1 MNKND
6 KLNAI
11 MIQLAVIGEKI
22 DTLNEKVAKI
32 EEVEERVEVLEKFR
46 DYTKGMGVV
55 SLAGLTTIVG
65 IVMMY
70 VEKIFR

>member
-11 MIQLAVIGEKI
+11 MIQLAVISEKI
-22 DTLNEKVAKI
+22 DTLKQEVEKV
-32 EEVEERVEVLEKFR
+32 EEVEERVESLEKFR
-46 DYTKGMGVV
+46 AYTKGMGVV

-65 IVMMY
+65 TLSVYM
-70 VEKIFR
+70 EKLFR